1 MAKPSTMDVDSPPKP
16 QPGKTKRKAGNQ
28 SDSDD
33 EREGS
38 DVEVSSPPLRSF
50 VKPGQHCEH
59 TLHRRT
65 DPKLAPLLM
74 LDVSFSFFDP
84 QPQDYHSIKLLL
96 SQLLQGDAQA
106 LDLGGV
112 TDVVLEQKLVG
123 STVKTDGGEGDDKA
137 SEGDPYAVLTVLN
150 LNIHKDHPPISSL
163 VAYLV
168 SKLPPSSPFR
178 TELESLL
185 AIPVADS
192 SAATPR
198 HVGLVLNERLVNMP
212 VQVVPPMFRMLEEEL
227 QWAREDASLAFPFL
241 LPSLSMQHLLTLKG
255 VRPRGRSQN
264 EPYHFSHLLFLSRV
278 FRSSSSSFDEDPNA
292 ALEASAPS
300 QDGKKKGGKKK
311 KKTGQ
316 HVGQKDKDEEL
327 TWMYHAEDEWIQKF
341 AAHQHVFAYTHSK
354 RSDEASSGEDQ
365 FGVDTR
371 GQMMLVPWDRFGEMV
386 EGLEGFVGGSA

>member
-38 DVEVSSPPLRSF
+38 DVE
-50 VKPGQHCEH
+50 
-59 TLHRRT
+59 
-65 DPKLAPLLM
+65 M

-150 LNIHKDHPPISSL
+150 LNTHKDHPPISSL

-168 SKLPPSSPFR
+168 SKVPPSSPFR

-185 AIPVADS
+185 AVPVADS

-212 VQVVPPMFRMLEEEL
+212 VQVVPPMFRMLAEEL
-227 QWAREDASLAFPFL
+227 QWARED
-241 LPSLSMQHLLTLKG
+241 
-255 VRPRGRSQN
+255 N

-300 QDGKKKGGKKK
+300 QDGQKKGGKKK

-354 RSDEASSGEDQ
+354 RSDEAGSGEDQ